1 MIMEIKSN
9 QLLLNDVIYYTGNQ
23 YDSKHEVTKITIY
36 KLYIDKDYIKIND
49 YYYLHSRENGYYYS
63 SNLYFSEKK
72 ATNVINNYIE
82 MQEKRKAKYE
92 KEKVIKEQYEKQI
105 IDNKLKEKYIDK
117 PIMINR
123 HNEWQ
128 KTKVKEIYATNK
140 GIYLRPYLDGHICK
154 LSREGHTW
162 KMWSEL
168 EELETQKQELERR
181 IKEIKDKTEILES
194 QV

>member
-1 MIMEIKSN
+1 MEIKSN

-36 KLYIDKDYIKIND
+36 NLYIDKDYIKIND

-92 KEKVIKEQYEKQI
+92 KEKIIKEQYDKQI
-105 IDNKLKEKYIDK
+105 IDNKLREKYIDK
-117 PIMINR
+117 LIMIKR
-123 HNEWQ
+123 HNEWE

-140 GIYLRPYLDGHICK
+140 GIYLRPYSDGHICK

-181 IKEIKDKTEILES
+181 IKEIKDKTEDLEG

>member
-1 MIMEIKSN
+1 MEIKSN

-23 YDSKHEVTKITIY
+23 YASRHEVTKITIY

-92 KEKVIKEQYEKQI
+92 KEKVIKEQYDKQI
-105 IDNKLKEKYIDK
+105 VDNKLREKYIDK
-117 PIMINR
+117 PIMIKR
-123 HNEWQ
+123 HNGWE

-140 GIYLRPYLDGHICK
+140 GIYLTPYSDGHICK

-168 EELETQKQELERR
+168 EELETQKQKLEKR
-181 IKEIKDKTEILES
+181 IKEIKDKTENLES

>member
-1 MIMEIKSN
+1 MEIKPN
-9 QLLLNDVIYYTGNQ
+9 QLLLNDVIYYTGSQ
-23 YDSKHEVTKITIY
+23 YDSTHEVTKITIN

-92 KEKVIKEQYEKQI
+92 KEKVIKEQYDKQI
-105 IDNKLKEKYIDK
+105 VDNKLREKYIDK

-123 HNEWQ
+123 GDEWV
-128 KTKVKEIYATNK
+128 KTKGKEVFATEN
-140 GIYLRPYLDGHICK
+140 GIYIRPDFDGHICK

-162 KMWSEL
+162 KMWS
-168 EELETQKQELERR
+168 
-181 IKEIKDKTEILES
+181 
-194 QV
+194 